1 MLKKHRVYL
10 CKSIFVK
17 IISFQ
22 KTLNELTENGIED
35 FEHSHLCSKYS
46 KGYVVKTKLTTLKRF
61 FKYLHLV
68 PLDCL
73 VFLKKHYFLEREMG
87 DGTD

>member
-1 MLKKHRVYL
+1 MLKKHLVYL

-46 KGYVVKTKLTTLKRF
+46 KGNVVKTKLTTLKRF

-73 VFLKKHYFLEREMG
+73 VFFKKTLFPRAGNGRWH
-87 DGTD
+87 